1 MSILM
6 RVIVSILLVLS
17 IVALV
22 LGIQLYNQRQEIKGR
37 TQLLETGVIKIAGNL
52 ETIVSSNFTD
62 KNLPTY
68 TLKVEDLKRY
78 YLLDDMG
85 KIARE
90 VDGTK
95 IAKGSNTLDD
105 VLQQA
110 IGFSAIQ
117 LSRLNDTRDELKR
130 TQEEL
135 AKTQNELRLMTE
147 ARDAA
152 TNEIAQLKATL
163 AERDKTIEEQKVK
176 IAELEEE
183 KDRLSQKVEEQTSQ
197 IGKLKDEKQDLET
210 KMAADKRHI
219 QELEKQI
226 DELMHPEKMP
236 KGIQGQVMVVNSN
249 YNFVVVDIPPGS
261 RLYKGVE
268 LIVQRE
274 AIFVGKIRITDVRLD
289 ENFAVGDILTDLIQV
304 PVEVGDFIFN

>member
-17 IVALV
+17 ILALV
-22 LGIQLYNQRQEIKGR
+22 LGIQIYNQRQEIKGR
-37 TQLLETGVIKIAGNL
+37 TQLLENGVIKIAGNL

-68 TLKVEDLKRY
+68 ALKVEDLKHY
-78 YLLDDMG
+78 YKLDSMG
-85 KIARE
+85 KIVCE
-90 VDGTK
+90 IDGTK
-95 IAKGSNTLDD
+95 VAKGSNTLDD
-105 VLQQA
+105 ILQQT

-135 AKTQNELRLMTE
+135 AKTQNDLRQMTTE
-147 ARDAA
+147 RDVA
-152 TNEIAQLKATL
+152 TNRIAELTATL
-163 AERDKTIEEQKVK
+163 AERDRTIEEQKTK
-176 IAELEEE
+176 IAELTEE
-183 KDRLSQKVEEQTSQ
+183 KDRLSQKIDEQTAQ
-197 IGKLKDEKQDLET
+197 IGKLKDEKQDMET
-210 KMAADKRHI
+210 KMVADKRHI
-219 QELEKQI
+219 KELEKKI
-226 DELMHPEKMP
+226 DEMMHPENMP
-236 KGIQGQVMVVNSN
+236 KGIQGQVMVINSN

-274 AIFVGKIRITDVRLD
+274 AIFVGKIRITDVKPD
-289 ENFAVGDILTDLIQV
+289 ENFAVGDIMTDLLQV
-304 PVEVGDFIFN
+304 PVQVGDFIFN

>member
-37 TQLLETGVIKIAGNL
+37 TQLLENGVIKIAGNL

-78 YLLDDMG
+78 YLLDKMG
-85 KIARE
+85 KVARE

-95 IAKGSNTLDD
+95 LTKGSNTLDD
-105 VLQQA
+105 VLKQT

-135 AKTQNELRLMTE
+135 AKTQNDLRLMTAE
-147 ARDAA
+147 RDVA
-152 TNEIAQLKATL
+152 TNRIAELTATI
-163 AERDKTIEEQKVK
+163 AERDKTIEDQKNK
-176 IAELEEE
+176 IAELTEE
-183 KDRLSQKVEEQTSQ
+183 KDRLSQKIDEQTSQ
-197 IGKLKDEKQDLET
+197 IGKLKDEKQDMET

-219 QELEKQI
+219 KDLEKHI
-226 DELMHPEKMP
+226 DELMHPDKMP
-236 KGIQGQVMVVNSN
+236 KGIQGQVLVVNSN
-249 YNFVVVDIPPGS
+249 YNFVVIDIPPGS
-261 RLYKGVE
+261 RLYKGLE

-274 AIFVGKIRITDVRLD
+274 ANFVGKVRVTDVRLD
-289 ENFAVGDILTDLIQV
+289 ENFAVGDILTDLLQM
-304 PVEVGDFIFN
+304 PVQVGDFIFN

>member
-17 IVALV
+17 ILALV
-22 LGIQLYNQRQEIKGR
+22 LGIQIYNQRQEIKGR
-37 TQLLETGVIKIAGNL
+37 TQLLENGVIKIAGNL

-68 TLKVEDLKRY
+68 ALKVEDLKHY
-78 YLLDDMG
+78 YKLDSMG
-85 KIARE
+85 KIVCE
-90 VDGTK
+90 IDGTK
-95 IAKGSNTLDD
+95 VAKGSNTLDD
-105 VLQQA
+105 ILQQT

-135 AKTQNELRLMTE
+135 AKTQNDLRQMTTE
-147 ARDAA
+147 RDVA
-152 TNEIAQLKATL
+152 TNRIAELTATL
-163 AERDKTIEEQKVK
+163 AERDRTIEEQKAK
-176 IAELEEE
+176 IAELTEE
-183 KDRLSQKVEEQTSQ
+183 KDRLSQKIDEQTAQ
-197 IGKLKDEKQDLET
+197 IGKLKDEKQDMET
-210 KMAADKRHI
+210 KMVADKRHI
-219 QELEKQI
+219 KELEKKI
-226 DELMHPEKMP
+226 DEMMHPENMP
-236 KGIQGQVMVVNSN
+236 KGIQGQVMVINSN

-274 AIFVGKIRITDVRLD
+274 AIFVGKIRITDVKPD
-289 ENFAVGDILTDLIQV
+289 ENFAVGDIMTDLLQV
-304 PVEVGDFIFN
+304 PVQVGDFIFN